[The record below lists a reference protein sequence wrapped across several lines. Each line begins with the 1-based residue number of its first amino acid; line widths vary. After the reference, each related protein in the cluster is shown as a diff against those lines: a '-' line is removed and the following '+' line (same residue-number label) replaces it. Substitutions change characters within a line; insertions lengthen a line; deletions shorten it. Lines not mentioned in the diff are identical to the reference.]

1 MRNVQDMKLREGVE
15 WAVHC
20 CINLSWLSP
29 DKVVP
34 AARLAAFH
42 ALPPAYLNK
51 QMNALGRAGIVSS
64 RSGPRGGYRLGRK
77 PDDISLMDVA
87 TAIDGAARAFL
98 CTGIRHNGPA
108 GRLADAAGRRTP
120 CTVAQAFAG
129 AELAWRHRLAGRTI
143 AELADTVRQADP
155 AAPHHVRNWFDQD

>member
-20 CINLSWLSP
+20 CISLSWLSP

-34 AARLAAFH
+34 AAGPAAFH

-64 RSGPRGGYRLGRK
+64 RSGPRGGCRLGRK

-87 TAIDGAARAFL
+87 TAIDGAAQAFS
-98 CTGIRHNGPA
+98 CTQIRHDGPA
-108 GRLADAAGRRTP
+108 GRRAP

-129 AELAWRHRLAGRTI
+129 AEPAWRHRPAGRTI
-143 AELADTVRQADP
+143 AEPADTVRRADP